1 MEATV
6 KRKIEDGNR
15 YNSFFPKAQLTE
27 QTVKRNANVAHTVA
41 FIPKVV
47 KLTKWHTEKIAQR
60 LKGKDVYETCRN
72 IWHFVY
78 QHIAY
83 QKDEDG
89 MEQVRSPA
97 RAWHDRHTGIDCD
110 CYTVFIS
117 SILSNLNIAHTLRI
131 TKYKEN
137 YFQHIYPIVPLSN
150 GQHITM
156 DCVVHQFNYEEPYS
170 EKQDTPM
177 DLQFL
182 NGVPDDT
189 FFMQDMNGNIFNNND
204 DLGKLFNFKKLNL
217 PHPHQKI
224 KVVDVVKKGLHL
236 TNRINPKTV
245 LLRIGV
251 LASMKLNVFKVPQR
265 LKYAYLTDEQAKQM
279 GIIPEHFHKLKLLL
293 EKIQTIF
300 YAAGGKEENLKKA
313 ILTGRGN
320 RKHEIRLNGLDGVDR
335 IELAQLHSQ
344 LPLHTLLGNELFYE
358 ENNAT
363 NEVGELGEPVTIAT
377 TTAAMTAASGI
388 MASISVLIKSIGS
401 IFPKKE
407 GEKDHPDFDEK
418 ELEKP
423 DETSEEELK
432 DAVEN
437 AAAANKEEL
446 VKAEEQPKAKEEE
459 KSADEKKNEKKD
471 DKKED
476 SFWEKNKTWVKP
488 TAAVAG
494 GLTLLGISYL
504 VFKPKPATKTT
515 TNNVAPLQGLP
526 KHSPHKKNKTKKHHH
541 VKAIAL
547 M

>member
-1 MEATV
+1 MEAKV
-6 KRKIEDGNR
+6 KRKVADGSQ

-47 KLTKWHTEKIAQR
+47 KLTQWHTAKIAQQ
-60 LKGKDVYETCRN
+60 LKGKDVHETCSN
-72 IWHFVY
+72 IWEFVY

-83 QKDEDG
+83 LKDEDG
-89 MEQVRSPA
+89 KEQVRSPA

-117 SILSNLNIAHTLRI
+117 SILSNLHIAHTLRI

-137 YFQHIYPIVPLSN
+137 YFQHIYPIVPLSD
-150 GQHITM
+150 GRHITM

-189 FFMQDMNGNIFNNND
+189 FFMQDMNGNSFNNE
-204 DLGKLFNFKKLNL
+204 DLGKLFNFKKLNI
-217 PHPHQKI
+217 PHRSQKV
-224 KVVDVVKKGLHL
+224 KVLDVVKTGLHI

-245 LLRIGV
+245 LLRNGV
-251 LASMKLNVFKVPQR
+251 LASMKLNLFKVAQR
-265 LKYAYLTDEQAKQM
+265 LKYAYLTDEQAKKM

-293 EKIQTIF
+293 EKTQSIF

-344 LPLHTLLGNELFYE
+344 SPLEILLGTELFYD
-358 ENNAT
+358 ENSSG
-363 NEVGELGEPVTIAT
+363 NEFGGLGEPVTIAT

-401 IFPKKE
+401 IFPKKD

-432 DAVEN
+432 NAVEN
-437 AAAANKEEL
+437 ADKED
-446 VKAEEQPKAKEEE
+446 
-459 KSADEKKNEKKD
+459 KSESGKADEQAKARENEIKEG
-471 DKKED
+471 KKED
-476 SFWEKNKTWVKP
+476 NFWENNKTWVKP

-494 GLTLLGISYL
+494 GLTLLTIGYL
-504 VFKPKPATKTT
+504 VFKPKPVAKSVTS
-515 TNNVAPLQGLP
+515 NVTPLQGLP
-526 KHSPHKKNKTKKHHH
+526 KHSHRKKRKAKKHQN